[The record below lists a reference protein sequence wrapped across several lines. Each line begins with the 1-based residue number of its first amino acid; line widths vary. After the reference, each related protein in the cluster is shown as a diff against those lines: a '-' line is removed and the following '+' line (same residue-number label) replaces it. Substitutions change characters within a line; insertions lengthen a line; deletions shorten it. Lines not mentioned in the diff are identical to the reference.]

1 MKSYSA
7 LIQLK
12 GSPHNQVRKDELSAA
27 ELLILAEIHQGEQA
41 VLKEVKETGTLRR
54 VKDPTGERT
63 HKWDMDQERA
73 WLIRTYGKDNFARVF
88 PSQFT
93 PLPQEYTGPLHG
105 QDVLSEDELPLEGD
119 GLPAILQPK
128 KGAKPQAAALT

>member
-12 GSPHNQVRKDELSAA
+12 GSPHNQVRKEELSAA
-27 ELLILAEIHQGEQA
+27 ELLILAEIHNGEQE

-54 VKDPTGERT
+54 QKDPTGERT
-63 HKWDMDQERA
+63 YKWDMEHERA
-73 WLIRTYGKDNFARVF
+73 WLIRTYGKENFARVF

-93 PLPQEYTGPLHG
+93 PLPQEYTGPLH
-105 QDVLSEDELPLEGD
+105 DRDMLSEDELPLEGD
-119 GLPAILQPK
+119 GVPAVIAGK
-128 KGAKPQAAALT
+128 KAAKPQAAALS